1 MGHSILV
8 ENWSSIFFY
17 SGMATDYQV
26 FLRFLIDPELSRLQ
40 RELSASIN
48 FHKDLE
54 PYDGRYYNREI
65 YLSKFRNLKNGK
77 DGRG

>member
-1 MGHSILV
+1 MGNSILV

-17 SGMATDYQV
+17 SGMATDYQA

-48 FHKDLE
+48 YFKDLK
-54 PYDGRYYNREI
+54 PHDGICYNREEL
-65 YLSKFRNLKNGK
+65 LSKFRNLKNGK
-77 DGRG
+77 NGRD

>member
-48 FHKDLE
+48 FFKDHH
-54 PYDGRYYNREI
+54 PHDGICYNREEL
-65 YLSKFRNLKNGK
+65 LSKFKNLKNGENRR
-77 DGRG
+77 D